1 MKHLYPKDFLI
12 FLKSIK
18 SIDDLSIS
26 NIQIS
31 EPEKHSLYVEISMLL
46 NNKEYLCYIPVEW
59 VKSIGAFYYFDFC
72 KAAKLEVAE
81 TIFNQLEDYFENIYV
96 PWIENDT
103 GIKMDKEYQILAMKE
118 INRLKELFKQL

>member
-18 SIDDLSIS
+18 SINDLSID
-26 NIQIS
+26 NIDIS
-31 EPEKHSLYVEISMLL
+31 EPEKHSLYVKVSMLL
-46 NNKEYLCYIPVEW
+46 NKREYLCYIPIEW

-72 KAAKLEVAE
+72 KEAKQEAAAI
-81 TIFNQLEDYFENIYV
+81 IFERLEDYFENIYV

-103 GIKMDKEYQILAMKE
+103 GIKMDEEYHTLAIKE
-118 INRLKELFKQL
+118 INRLKELFKQ